1 MENILDLLS
10 SNLFFVNNGDFYD
23 LKYMNFVKK
32 LVPNYWNCRELEFYS
47 VFVLKEE
54 MQSQGW
60 KIHISSSLAEA
71 YIVFSNVIP
80 VLVNEQ
86 VPFKIIKSEKLH
98 EISLQKGFPREESAK
113 LITIYPFSNNQAISL
128 LKHLDLVLKDVDG
141 QNILSDKRYNNNS
154 NLYYRYGSF
163 TRRHPM

>member
-60 KIHISSSLAEA
+60 KIHIF
-71 YIVFSNVIP
+71 Y
-80 VLVNEQ
+80 
-86 VPFKIIKSEKLH
+86 H
-98 EISLQKGFPREESAK
+98 
-113 LITIYPFSNNQAISL
+113 
-128 LKHLDLVLKDVDG
+128 
-141 QNILSDKRYNNNS
+141 
-154 NLYYRYGSF
+154 
-163 TRRHPM
+163 